1 MTIVHHEY
9 TIILLQFLKI
19 MAIKATTCFKIT
31 KESWNA
37 EKFVLQLCDDAF
49 SNLCRSDC
57 QDDMARNF
65 CLTFSS
71 VLPGC
76 EIFCF
81 NTNNK
86 ILLHHC
92 LEYYYQ
98 RYHHHL
104 LRNIIDKHS
113 TFQIITVLTIQVF
126 LQNEFFNSLAQCLS
140 IHFYQ
145 IYVYKFKSIHD
156 EIHT

>member
-1 MTIVHHEY
+1 
-9 TIILLQFLKI
+9 

-31 KESWNA
+31 KEFWNA

-98 RYHHHL
+98 RYHHLL
-104 LRNIIDKHS
+104 LRNIIDKH
-113 TFQIITVLTIQVF
+113 TKFEIITVLTIQVF
-126 LQNEFFNSLAQCLS
+126 LKYEFLNTFFELFLNIFLS
-140 IHFYQ
+140 NICNKLLH
-145 IYVYKFKSIHD
+145 IHD
-156 EIHT
+156 

>member
-1 MTIVHHEY
+1 
-9 TIILLQFLKI
+9 

-31 KESWNA
+31 KEFWNA

-113 TFQIITVLTIQVF
+113 KFEIITVLTIQVF
-126 LQNEFFNSLAQCLS
+126 LKYEFLNTFFELFLNIFLS
-140 IHFYQ
+140 NICNKLLH
-145 IYVYKFKSIHD
+145 IHD